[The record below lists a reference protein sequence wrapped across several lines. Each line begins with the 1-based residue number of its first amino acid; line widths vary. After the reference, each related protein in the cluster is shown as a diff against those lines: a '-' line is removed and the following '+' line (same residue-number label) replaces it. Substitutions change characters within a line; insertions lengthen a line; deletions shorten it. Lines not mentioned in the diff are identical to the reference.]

1 MRSQNSPNPKMTE
14 QTRNPKR
21 EKSILY
27 NISKTIMHPVETIKC
42 LGDEKTRCNLSGSNN
57 SQASMLQTWSEGLI
71 LKKKG
76 QLTKGCQFMSYD

>member
-27 NISKTIMHPVETIKC
+27 NISKTMMQPVETIKC
-42 LGDEKTRCNLSGSNN
+42 LGDEKTKCNLPGRNN
-57 SQASMLQTWSEGLI
+57 NHINMLQT
-71 LKKKG
+71 
-76 QLTKGCQFMSYD
+76 